1 MEPKNTDQTPENQ
14 PTPGIQ
20 TSEFKVASGASLAML
35 IPIIQSVLTKTGD
48 TRFEVACLTVVAV
61 AYIAARTF
69 AKR

>member
-20 TSEFKVASGASLAML
+20 TSEFKVASSASLALL

-61 AYIAARTF
+61 SYMWVRAF
-69 AKR
+69 VKR